1 MCVTALAN
9 LQQASFKEGQH
20 KIIFSKDKEIIP
32 FIDQHWEAMTTMPR
46 RVTQSWYATVQ
57 RALIKETHVLFT
69 NDENPIDGAMFGL
82 ISRDLTHV
90 KPNYE
95 AMIKGGLLK
104 VTDMGITHGKF
115 QDWTF
120 L

>member
-9 LQQASFKEGQH
+9 LQQASAKDGQN
-20 KIIFSKDKEIIP
+20 KFMFSKDREIIP

-57 RALIKETHVLFT
+57 KALIKDTHVLF
-69 NDENPIDGAMFGL
+69 NNEENAVEGTMFGL
-82 ISRDLTHV
+82 LSKDLTNV

-104 VTDMGITHGKF
+104 VTDMGITHGKLTDF
-115 QDWTF
+115 
-120 L
+120 